1 MGLITTDQSHQVMST
16 LATNVDWKSIDFWAS
31 GLQDLIIRNPKEVG
45 RQFTAFLKNGGKV
58 IVGEPKVITINRGC
72 FNPAKFIC
80 DGWSILEDETDTRS
94 TALTKLDL
102 TKVQQVTMLKS
113 GENVV
118 NGKERLK
125 RLKKDGHICLDA
137 EVFLTLRQSQLLI
150 PESWKEKVNGNTRYI
165 FFDGTILRRSDGY
178 RFVLCLYWNDVAWR
192 WLVDWLGNN
201 WDDNDLSAVLAS

>member
-1 MGLITTDQSHQVMST
+1 MST
-16 LATNVDWKSIDFWAS
+16 LATNVDWKSIDFRAS

-72 FNPAKFIC
+72 FNPAKFIG

-102 TKVQQVTMLKS
+102 TKVQQMTMLKLS
-113 GENVV
+113 ENVV

-125 RLKKDGHICLDA
+125 RLKKNGHIRLDA
-137 EVFLTLRQSQLLI
+137 EVFLTLWQSQLLI
-150 PESWKEKVNGNTRYI
+150 PESWKEGVNGDTRFI
-165 FFDGTILRRSDGY
+165 FFDGTILRDPNGDRGLLY
-178 RFVLCLYWNDVAWR
+178 LYWHVGMW
-192 WLVDWLGNN
+192 N
-201 WDDNDLSAVLAS
+201 WDVYRLDNDWYNNDLSVVLVS